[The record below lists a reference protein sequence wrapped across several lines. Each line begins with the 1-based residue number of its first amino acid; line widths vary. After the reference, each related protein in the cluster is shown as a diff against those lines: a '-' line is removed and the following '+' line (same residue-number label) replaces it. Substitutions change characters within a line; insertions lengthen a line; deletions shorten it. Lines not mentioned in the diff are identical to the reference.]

1 MEQELILAESL
12 RQRGLDAQTKSIEGI
27 FEFAACMVE
36 LKQNSEAKQGGS
48 TFSKEA
54 SEWWGISQS
63 ESSYWIGIGNS
74 TKLISNRN
82 VLPASP
88 KTIYQLTTLSDE
100 DFNAGVTDG
109 TINSAMTQADVK
121 AYKKL
126 LKGEPESEEPT
137 VRKATYGWQRV
148 AFDEGVLP
156 SLAGGSGTTKVRK
169 AIAAYND
176 DPEIFKKE
184 SKESDLREACQL
196 LYAVTHKG
204 GSEDDVSE
212 SDLTER
218 ELTVAQKYMRKLKRE
233 FDYQVELRVTERLD
247 SMLPK
252 YRKDSDRYRKI
263 SDAYKG
269 VLTDKEYKQLLS
281 VLHPDRITDEALK
294 PKFEA
299 MFNMV
304 KDKEDVLCKAKPIK
318 RDDTGLPR
326 TAAEMMAMRKTKARV

>member
-12 RQRGLDAQTKSIEGI
+12 RQRGLDAQTKSRDGV

-36 LKQNSEAKQGGS
+36 LKQNSKTKSGGS

-54 SEWWGISQS
+54 SEWWGVGKSQISKWVAIGENILFRTTKQLPPS
-63 ESSYWIGIGNS
+63 MES
-74 TKLISNRN
+74 
-82 VLPASP
+82 
-88 KTIYQLTTLSDE
+88 IYNLTTLSNE

-156 SLAGGSGTTKVRK
+156 SLAGGSGTTKVRN

-212 SDLTER
+212 SDLTEK
-218 ELTVAQKYMRKLKRE
+218 ELTKVQKYERKLKRE

-269 VLTDKEYKQLLS
+269 VMTNKEYKQLLS

>member
-12 RQRGLDAQTKSIEGI
+12 RQRGLDAQTKSRDGV

-48 TFSKEA
+48 TFSKDA

-63 ESSYWIGIGNS
+63 ACAHWIGIGNS
-74 TKLISNRN
+74 ELISNTN
-82 VLPASP
+82 ELPSNYY
-88 KTIYQLTTLSDE
+88 TIYQLTTLSDE
-100 DFNAGVTDG
+100 DFNAGVADG
-109 TINSAMTQADVK
+109 TINSAMTQADAK

-148 AFDEGVLP
+148 AFDEDVLP

-252 YRKDSDRYRKI
+252 YRIDSDRYRKI

-269 VLTDKEYKQLLS
+269 VMTNKEYKQLLS